1 MKLSTKG
8 KYGLRA
14 MIDLARYS
22 EKEPVSI
29 GSVAARQGISERYL
43 EQLVAL
49 LKKAGL
55 VATKTGNDGGYHLL
69 CDPGE
74 VTLDQVADALDVRF
88 VEPAWHSGSGVDCG
102 CLVASCMAGV
112 MDGLF
117 DDLDRRCR
125 ERLTQLTLSDLEKQL
140 EQAAEGKKMTHG
152 L

>member
-1 MKLSTKG
+1 MNGLFCVAVHALIYLDKRGCMLSSEE
-8 KYGLRA
+8 
-14 MIDLARYS
+14 LAANICTN
-22 EKEPVSI
+22 P
-29 GSVAARQGISERYL
+29 ARVRK
-43 EQLVAL
+43 VMARR
-49 LKKAGL
+49 KKAGL

-88 VEPAWHSGSGVDCG
+88 VEPAWHSGSGVDCV
-102 CLVASCMAGV
+102 CLVASGMAGV

-140 EQAAEGKKMTHG
+140 EQAAEGKEMTHG

>member
-1 MKLSTKG
+1 MNGLFCVAVHALIYLDKRGCMLSSEE
-8 KYGLRA
+8 
-14 MIDLARYS
+14 LAANICTN
-22 EKEPVSI
+22 P
-29 GSVAARQGISERYL
+29 ARVRK
-43 EQLVAL
+43 VMAR

-102 CLVASCMAGV
+102 CLVASGMAGV

-140 EQAAEGKKMTHG
+140 EQAAEGKEITHG